1 MQIMNRFK
9 CYRRP
14 YRLLFESTYYGF
26 PCHSIMAAKP
36 PFRAMS
42 MLSVG
47 SIFVVDFT
55 LWSFAW
61 RAAFLPS
68 ACVVIHFAPSMAELM
83 SKSRCSGALLPL
95 IAPLYHFV
103 PLHRAIATYSPSF
116 PASAAPWHSF
126 AFTFLFEHE
135 M

>member
-9 CYRRP
+9 CYQRP

-36 PFRAMS
+36 PFRAMA

-55 LWSFAW
+55 IWSFAW

-68 ACVVIHFAPSMAELM
+68 ACVVIHFAPSMAKLM
-83 SKSRCSGALLPL
+83 SRLAE
-95 IAPLYHFV
+95 
-103 PLHRAIATYSPSF
+103 R
-116 PASAAPWHSF
+116 
-126 AFTFLFEHE
+126 
-135 M
+135 